1 MIDYKLYINSGV
13 EAFGTDGKTITA
25 NEDLKTVDESALARE
40 IAHQSH
46 DLIPENV
53 AAMVLQNFCK
63 AAAEKMSEG
72 FAIVLKSGQDAA
84 LRIYPDIHLKGDNI
98 NLDKAKELMPDVVI
112 DEATMVEHATEL
124 ADKVGVTMRVKAES
138 EIKFTELL
146 KSIGASI
153 QRTDVVEKAKV
164 ARVND
169 TEESG
174 SSNTQTNPSSG
185 DDSGNGFG

>member
-13 EAFGTDGKTITA
+13 EAFGTSGKTITA
-25 NEDLKTVDESALARE
+25 NEDLKTVDENALARE

-98 NLDKAKELMPDVVI
+98 NLDRAKELMPDVVT
-112 DEATMVEHATEL
+112 DEATMIEHATEL
-124 ADKVGVTMRVKAES
+124 ADKAGVTMRVKAES

-146 KSIGASI
+146 KSMGASI
-153 QRTDVVEKAKV
+153 QRTGVVEKARV
-164 ARVND
+164 ARVNG
-169 TEESG
+169 ESQNNG
-174 SSNTQTNPSSG
+174 GTQTG
-185 DDSGNGFG
+185 DSTGGEELPPENG